1 MDDIVCE
8 KSALPIKHCWCHFS
22 GTLLVENSLTTS
34 LSMVVRRLRFVDDVC
49 G

>member
-8 KSALPIKHCWCHFS
+8 KSALAIKHCWCHFS

-34 LSMVVRRLRFVDDVC
+34 LSMVVRRLRFVDDVF